1 MADLATRADTHV
13 HDAIVVGGGIAGLSA
28 GWRLRHRDVLLLEA
42 GSRFG
47 GRMYSERRGHYWLNF
62 GAHVFGGP
70 STATGR
76 LIDEIGIEALP
87 VPGRLTALA
96 ANGVLLKTGRV
107 ETYPLRLPMP
117 WSSRIGAVRA
127 GAKVRLAVL
136 RYARIA
142 AERPG
147 EDFRVRQQRMYD
159 FLGERTF
166 ADFVGPLPAD
176 VDALFRPTVSRSAA
190 DPEELSAGAGVGYFH
205 LVWDRGE
212 GLSRNIVG
220 GSSTLAAALGAALG
234 PKALRGARVTSVGQA
249 GDVVR
254 VAYEKDGAVHEALA
268 RHVVVATPAYVTR
281 KIVADLPGDVAGALE
296 RIAYGPYLVVSFLTE
311 EQTAQPWDDC
321 YAIATPGQPFNMVFN
336 LASLRRGAELERH
349 PGGSVMAYSAAGL
362 ARPLLE
368 QPDDAVVD
376 TYVRHLDA
384 VLPGF
389 SGLVCEAQVQRWPQG
404 LAYAYPGR
412 GRLQRALLRPLGNVI
427 LAGDYLGTWYTE
439 TAVRTG
445 FAGAQEILSHLAGL
459 PQASA
464 GPDAQRSRRRSARTP
479 APHRNER

>member
-1 MADLATRADTHV
+1 MAERTAPAEPHV

-42 GSRFG
+42 STRFG
-47 GRMYSERRGHYWLNF
+47 GRIRSERRGHYWLNF

-70 STATGR
+70 ATATGR
-76 LIDEIGIEALP
+76 LIDEVGIEALP

-96 ANGVLLKTGRV
+96 MDGVLLKTGRV
-107 ETYPLRLPMP
+107 ETYPLRLPMSA
-117 WSSRIGAVRA
+117 SSRVAAVRA
-127 GAKVRLAVL
+127 GAKVRAAVL

-166 ADFVGPLPAD
+166 ADFIGPLAPE

-220 GSSTLAAALGAALG
+220 GSSTLPAALVSALG
-234 PKALRGARVTSVGQA
+234 PKALRDARVTSVEPA
-249 GDVVR
+249 DDVVR
-254 VAYEKDGAVHEALA
+254 VAYEKDGGAHEARA

-281 KIVADLPGDVAGALE
+281 EIVADLPADVAGALE
-296 RIAYGPYLVVSFLTE
+296 RVVYGPYVAVSLLTD
-311 EQTAQPWDDC
+311 EQVAQPWDDC
-321 YAIATPGQPFNMVFN
+321 YAIATPGRPFNMAFN

-349 PGGSVMAYSAAGL
+349 PGGSLMAYSAASL

-368 QPDDAVVD
+368 QPDEAVVD

-384 VLPGF
+384 VFPGF
-389 SGLVCEAQVQRWPQG
+389 SGLVAEARVQRWPHG

-412 GRLQRALLRPLGNVI
+412 GRLQRALLRPLGNVH

-445 FAGAQEILSHLAGL
+445 FAAAQEILSHLAGR
-459 PQASA
+459 P
-464 GPDAQRSRRRSARTP
+464 
-479 APHRNER
+479 

>member
-1 MADLATRADTHV
+1 MADLATRADSHV

-47 GRMYSERRGHYWLNF
+47 GRIYSERRGHYWLNF

-70 STATGR
+70 STAMGR

-107 ETYPLRLPMP
+107 ETYPFRLPMP
-117 WSSRIGAVRA
+117 WSSRIGAV
-127 GAKVRLAVL
+127 
-136 RYARIA
+136 
-142 AERPG
+142 RPG

-159 FLGERTF
+159 FLGERPF
-166 ADFVGPLPAD
+166 PDFVGPLPAD

-220 GSSTLAAALGAALG
+220 GSSTLAEALGAALG
-234 PKALRGARVTSVGQA
+234 PKALRGARVTSVAQA
-249 GDVVR
+249 GDLVR
-254 VAYEKDGAVHEALA
+254 VAYEKDGAAHEALA

-281 KIVADLPGDVAGALE
+281 RIVADLPGDVAGALD
-296 RIAYGPYLVVSFLTE
+296 RIAYGPYLVVSFLTQ

-368 QPDDAVVD
+368 EPDDAVVD

-412 GRLQRALLRPLGNVI
+412 GRLQRALLRPLGNLI

-445 FAGAQEILSHLAGL
+445 FAGAEEILSHLAGVSH
-459 PQASA
+459 ASA

>member
-1 MADLATRADTHV
+1 MAVLADRADTHV

-42 GSRFG
+42 GGRFG
-47 GRMYSERRGHYWLNF
+47 GRIYSERRGHYWLNF
-62 GAHVFGGP
+62 GTHVFGGP

-76 LIDEIGIEALP
+76 LIDETGIEALA
-87 VPGRLTALA
+87 VPGRLRALA
-96 ANGVLLKTGRV
+96 ADGVLLKTGRV

-117 WSSRIGAVRA
+117 WSSRIAAVRA

-166 ADFVGPLPAD
+166 SDFVGPLPAD
-176 VDALFRPTVSRSAA
+176 VDALFRSTVSRSAA

-220 GSSTLAAALGAALG
+220 GSSALAEALGAALG
-234 PKALRGARVTSVGQA
+234 PKALRGARVTSVAPA

-254 VAYEKDGAVHEALA
+254 VTHEKDGAVHEALA

-281 KIVADLPGDVAGALE
+281 KIVAELP
-296 RIAYGPYLVVSFLTE
+296 
-311 EQTAQPWDDC
+311 
-321 YAIATPGQPFNMVFN
+321 
-336 LASLRRGAELERH
+336 GAELERH
-349 PGGSVMAYSAAGL
+349 PGGSVMAYSAACL

-389 SGLVCEAQVQRWPQG
+389 SRLVCEARIQRWPQG

-412 GRLQRALLRPLGNVI
+412 GRLQTLLRPLGNVHPGRRLPRHLVHRDRGEDGI
-427 LAGDYLGTWYTE
+427 RGGPGDPEPPCRDAASVRRTRRAGIAT
-439 TAVRTG
+439 
-445 FAGAQEILSHLAGL
+445 
-459 PQASA
+459 
-464 GPDAQRSRRRSARTP
+464 AQRTHAC
-479 APHRNER
+479 APSE